1 MKKQIFRSTL
11 DYISASFIP
20 GSRQSGQRAPSTDTT
35 TQSTLVV
42 APSQPASDA
51 NLFTSAIGGSEY
63 AVTYRR
69 GTGIVSSG
77 TGIQGTYTAL
87 DPEGLGV
94 INNETVQSRSPG
106 HSTKVGRRAA
116 MHITGPTMVTVPLH
130 ITSNLAFGVLQGGG
144 GDRVIHRGRDKEG
157 GDRVDAKEGV
167 EKVERNESSEVEREP
182 ENGRKVEKEE
192 KTHRGNVTDGERVMD
207 TEENLVA
214 GGAGAEE
221 EAGVGKE
228 AQQEEEAREEC
239 GLMPEVVT
247 GAQGAKS
254 LISSSEE
261 VNDEDAVIDDKDVDG
276 NDEYMGN
283 RTFVTTTILIN
294 SRELMIFFSIQIIS
308 CITHYFTHFHLLS

>member
-1 MKKQIFRSTL
+1 MKKQISSSTL

-20 GSRQSGQRAPSTDTT
+20 GSRHSGQRTPSTDTT
-35 TQSTLVV
+35 TPSTLVV
-42 APSQPASDA
+42 PSSQPASDA

-157 GDRVDAKEGV
+157 GDRVDAKEGA
-167 EKVERNESSEVEREP
+167 EKVERNESREVEREP

-192 KTHRGNVTDGERVMD
+192 KTHRGNVTDGDRVMD
-207 TEENLVA
+207 TEENL
-214 GGAGAEE
+214 GAGAAGGEE
-221 EAGVGKE
+221 EEGIVKE
-228 AQQEEEAREEC
+228 AQEKEGAREEC
-239 GLMPEVVT
+239 GLIPELVT
-247 GAQGAKS
+247 GAQGVSREHRAKS

-261 VNDEDAVIDDKDVDG
+261 DNDEDAIIDDKDVDG
-276 NDEYMGN
+276 NDGYMGN
-283 RTFVTTTILIN
+283 CAFVTTTIFNIK
-294 SRELMIFFSIQIIS
+294 RELTIFFQ
-308 CITHYFTHFHLLS
+308 